1 MFATHGP
8 KIWTT
13 YCNPVRQQTMELLL
27 SGIQGLIL
35 LFCWRSGLHAHSQL
49 GYATTRNR
57 AWEIELSFFFF
68 CILIFGIVYLIINIY
83 SCMVDVNSL
92 AWRTGVTFSR
102 FSVKWNHKRGEARE
116 NNNSPGAWLFLRGYF
131 AFASVRLKK
140 RKNALKK
147 KLARVLQAKNS

>member
-1 MFATHGP
+1 
-8 KIWTT
+8 
-13 YCNPVRQQTMELLL
+13 
-27 SGIQGLIL
+27 
-35 LFCWRSGLHAHSQL
+35 
-49 GYATTRNR
+49 
-57 AWEIELSFFFF
+57 
-68 CILIFGIVYLIINIY
+68 
-83 SCMVDVNSL
+83 MVDVNSL

-147 KLARVLQAKNS
+147 KNSRVFCRQKIPRIEYNLEN